1 MAKRNLFYLLLGAT
15 TGGGTSEVFPLE
27 VTPTTEEQ
35 NFQLSQGGYS
45 PVNVAAVTANIDA
58 NITPTNIRSGVSILG
73 VEGNLEPDKPD
84 QDKTVTPSKVQQVVR
99 GDTGYE
105 LASVTVKA
113 TPLEAKT
120 VKSTRAQQT
129 VAPTAPNIGFS
140 EVTVDPI
147 SLGSLSI
154 TPTTVAQKF
163 TPPES
168 ADGYGEVN
176 VSAIDVDKTSNNFT
190 TNGTKQ
196 APSGKFWESV
206 TIAVPQNIPQ
216 EVSTSAAMDALLV
229 AANVGKVYKFTGTT
243 DDKYTNGD
251 LYVVEG

>member
-1 MAKRNLFYLLLGAT
+1 MTMEITLTSKRT
-15 TGGGTSEVFPLE
+15 TLKTKQTYCPEDLIVDVS
-27 VTPTTEEQ
+27 
-35 NFQLSQGGYS
+35 SQ
-45 PVNVAAVTANIDA
+45 VDA

-84 QDKTVTPSKVQQVVR
+84 QDKTVTPSRAQQVVR

-105 LASVTVKA
+105 LASVTVEA
-113 TPLEAKT
+113 TPLEPKT
-120 VKSTRAQQT
+120 VKSTRTKQT
-129 VAPTAPNIGFS
+129 VAPAAPNIGFS

-176 VSAIDVDKTSNNFT
+176 VSAIDLDKASNSFA

-196 APSGKFWESV
+196 APSGKFWDSV

>member
-1 MAKRNLFYLLLGAT
+1 MAKRNLFYLLFGAT
-15 TGGGTSEVFPLE
+15 TGGGSSEALPLNI
-27 VTPTTEEQ
+27 TPTTEEQ
-35 NFQLSQGGYS
+35 NFQSAQGGYS
-45 PVNVAAVTANIDA
+45 PVKVAPVTASIDA
-58 NITPTNIRSGVSILG
+58 NIKPTNIRAGVTVLG

-84 QDKTVTPSKVQQVVR
+84 QDKTVTPSRVQQVVR

-105 LASVTVKA
+105 LASVTVEA
-113 TPLEAKT
+113 TPLETKE

-129 VAPTAPNIGFS
+129 IVPTAPNIGFS
-140 EVTVDPI
+140 EITVDPI

-154 TPTTVAQKF
+154 TPAAVVQKF

-176 VSAIDVDKTSNNFT
+176 VSAIDLDKASNSFT

-196 APSGKFWESV
+196 APSGKFWDSV
-206 TIAVPQNIPQ
+206 TITVPQNIPQ